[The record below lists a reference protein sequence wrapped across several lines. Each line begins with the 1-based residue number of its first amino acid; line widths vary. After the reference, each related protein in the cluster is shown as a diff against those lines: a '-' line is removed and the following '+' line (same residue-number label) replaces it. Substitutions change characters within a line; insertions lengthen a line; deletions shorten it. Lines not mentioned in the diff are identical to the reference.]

1 MSKLKVNQKTM
12 SADWLDAIMHD
23 GAIEGKA
30 RVILRNEKTG
40 REEVIEHKNLVTN
53 AVRNLFLYDYDR
65 NQNLPDLIPL
75 KKLFGGVLLFEDAFE
90 NPTVNDI
97 MVPSE
102 SYNKFTACAGD
113 EAHATANPYRGNPN
127 AIASSISANGR
138 VMTQVWEWQTS
149 QGNGKIG
156 SLCLTSS
163 TAGNMGV
170 KPWDDSYAPVNC
182 SSNNDDAGYFYDPVT
197 SWNDVSKKRC
207 PVRIDP
213 NDGQYGYTLSF
224 DKESGILT
232 EIKVEHPFL
241 ATSLTS
247 LANDF
252 IERGVR
258 NLDLSNVVQPLT
270 HVYYG
275 YENGYYYVIG
285 HNNTTGQDSHDDIR
299 WAKISVS
306 SFTVV
311 ASGSYIDLHALLY
324 NLLQSNIYSWIKAQ
338 SGAIERALP
347 ICDGIAYLPHHWIG
361 QPNEILTG
369 LIKIPLYTGGEIG
382 FVDADTNNGTTLGL
396 FNRTNYPTLGQDYN
410 SLGLYPVKVGKGLIA
425 GDGYLL
431 NDGVTYK
438 TARTIRPKGTTAG
451 SVGVASHIPHGF
463 LAGRE
468 ATFPSLHDSLWTS
481 ITPRTLCNGYA
492 YSNMYLATIN
502 NLEEQVTKSPIMSM
516 RVEYTL
522 SVLS

>member
-1 MSKLKVNQKTM
+1 MSKIKVNQRTM

-30 RVILRNEKTG
+30 RVILRNERTG
-40 REEVIEHKNLVTN
+40 REEIIEHKNLVTN
-53 AVRNLFLYDYDR
+53 AVRNIFLYDYDR

-90 NPTVNDI
+90 NPSVNDI
-97 MVPSE
+97 LCPSE
-102 SYNKFTACAGD
+102 SKNSMTACAGD
-113 EAHATANPYRGNPN
+113 EAHATLNPYRGNPN
-127 AIASSISANGR
+127 AIASSISSNGR

-156 SLCLTSS
+156 SLCLTS
-163 TAGNMGV
+163 AVCGNMGL
-170 KPWDDSYAPVNC
+170 KPWDDSYSPMNC
-182 SSNNDDAGYFYDPVT
+182 SSNNDDTGYFYDPVT

-207 PVRIDP
+207 PIRIDP

-224 DKESGILT
+224 DKASGILT
-232 EIKVEHPFL
+232 ETKIEHPFL

-252 IERGVR
+252 IERGTR
-258 NLDLSNVVQPLT
+258 TLDLSNTVLPLT

-275 YENGYYYVIG
+275 YEDGYYYVIG
-285 HNNTTGQDSHDDIR
+285 HNHTTGENRKDDIR
-299 WAKISVS
+299 WAKISAS
-306 SFTVV
+306 TFTVV
-311 ASGSYIDLHALLY
+311 ASGTYIDLQDLVYEKTQA
-324 NLLQSNIYSWIKAQ
+324 NAYSWIKAQ

-347 ICDGIAYLPHHWIG
+347 ISDGIAYLPHHEIG
-361 QPNEILTG
+361 QPNEISRG
-369 LIKIPLYTGGEIG
+369 LIKIPLYANGEVD
-382 FVDADTNNGTTLGL
+382 FVDADTNNGTTIGL
-396 FNRTNYPTLGQDYN
+396 FKASNYPALGQDFN
-410 SLGLYPVKVGKGLIA
+410 SLGLYPVKVGKGLVA
-425 GDGYLL
+425 GHGYLL

-438 TARTIRPKGTTAG
+438 TANTVRPKGTTSGTG
-451 SVGVASHIPHGF
+451 SVTHIPHGF
-463 LAGRE
+463 VAGRE
-468 ATFPSLHDSLWTS
+468 SAFPSYHNSLWTS
-481 ITPRTLCNGYA
+481 VTPRTLNNGYA
-492 YSNMYLATIN
+492 YSNLYLATIN